1 MLINEKDF
9 IKNFIIK
16 ELENSDILL
25 AKQEIIV
32 PEKKII
38 LLDEINEEEKTML
51 KKLGYRGGFIV

>member
-9 IKNFIIK
+9 IKNFIIQ

-25 AKQEIIV
+25 AKQEFIV
-32 PEKKII
+32 PEKKLI

>member
-9 IKNFIIK
+9 IKNFIIQ

-25 AKQEIIV
+25 AKQEFIV

-38 LLDEINEEEKTML
+38 LLDEINEEEKTLL

>member
-9 IKNFIIK
+9 IKNFIIQ

-25 AKQEIIV
+25 AKQEFIV

>member
-9 IKNFIIK
+9 IKNFIIQ

-25 AKQEIIV
+25 AKQEFIV

-51 KKLGYRGGFIV
+51 KKLGYKGGIIV

>member
-9 IKNFIIK
+9 IKNFIIQ
-16 ELENSDILL
+16 EVENSDILL
-25 AKQEIIV
+25 AKKEFIV

-38 LLDEINEEEKTML
+38 LLDEFNEEDKTKL

>member
-9 IKNFIIK
+9 IKSFIIQ

-25 AKQEIIV
+25 EKQEFIV

-51 KKLGYRGGFIV
+51 KKLGYKGGIIV